1 MILHYYLNE
10 KYVGPVDIETFFDVK
25 NSKTLIT
32 ITEDCELLLGA
43 LDLVYGKKIQ
53 RFHSAEAYRTRFG
66 KPVAKSGKVSS
77 PFPAHVFLTKK
88 CGKVIQWDDQNMAIL
103 CNH

>member
-25 NSKTLIT
+25 NRKTLIT

-43 LDLVYGKKIQ
+43 LDLVYGKKIE
-53 RFHSAEAYRTRFG
+53 RFCSTEAYRMR
-66 KPVAKSGKVSS
+66 VARAINGAGRVDG
-77 PFPAHVFLTKK
+77 FPQHIFLTKN
-88 CGKVIQWDDQNMAIL
+88 CGKIIKWDDRDMGIL
-103 CNH
+103 CSR

>member
-10 KYVGPVDIETFFDVK
+10 KYVGPVDIERFFDVK

-43 LDLVYGKKIQ
+43 LDLVYGEGIQ
-53 RFHSAEAYRTRFG
+53 RFTQYEAYRLRQGYNSQT
-66 KPVAKSGKVSS
+66 KAISK
-77 PFPAHVFLTKK
+77 FPAHIFLTKK
-88 CGKVIQWDDQNMAIL
+88 CGKVIQWDARNMGIL